1 MIDIFV
7 IQQKNDLKVVIFLKF
22 NNIFLNNLA
31 LKTLR
36 RRYKSTGRYEMTKT
50 SNNIVLTVSTNG
62 VNFSEI
68 KGWEKIPEGENIDK
82 QIEIGVHQRI

>member
-1 MIDIFV
+1 MKQKYDDQAWWRSMIDIFI

-36 RRYKSTGRYEMTKT
+36 RRESTGPYETTKT
-50 SNNIVLTVSTNG
+50 T
-62 VNFSEI
+62 
-68 KGWEKIPEGENIDK
+68 
-82 QIEIGVHQRI
+82 

>member
-1 MIDIFV
+1 MIDIFI

-36 RRYKSTGRYEMTKT
+36 RRYECTRPRMERH
-50 SNNIVLTVSTNG
+50 G
-62 VNFSEI
+62 VNSTSSEI
-68 KGWEKIPEGENIDK
+68 KG
-82 QIEIGVHQRI
+82 